1 MFLGNDK
8 HPDAQRHLDDGR
20 AFSPFT
26 WKTEILQTQ
35 RGYKLEDNKQIFD
48 SVRRIPSIWVQN

>member
-8 HPDAQRHLDDGR
+8 HPDARRHLDDGR